1 MLTTYY
7 LPVRL
12 HSPICCEQWLASLPQ
27 QFSAVGSFSPKYC
40 SLIGGADQFLAFSL
54 IDWKVVPLG
63 TRTFPLFLKS
73 GQCWNSLSDKTF
85 VSTQQSFRR
94 KLEWHKIA
102 TQVHENSNRHDA
114 TDYQDSASSTAT
126 MEDSPLSIA
135 ASVTGIL
142 TFIAAIFG
150 FIYVRYRILSNGR
163 QEITSVF
170 ESVTASILDT
180 RTLQQTMLQAES
192 EHDLGSGL
200 KRALISELYMIE
212 IEILRLYNDSGVDE
226 TMLGLK
232 ASSQNNE
239 MARLWQEIRQAVGQ
253 AQDDLIPKREG
264 RFSKFN
270 QRWRYIASI
279 WETHSY
285 LFAALGPYDGWSWL
299 LVVTKF
305 VLNLG
310 ATPILVRWYM
320 IRKSVLEKVKK
331 RKILRSRLL
340 FYEISNANL

>member
-1 MLTTYY
+1 
-7 LPVRL
+7 
-12 HSPICCEQWLASLPQ
+12 
-27 QFSAVGSFSPKYC
+27 
-40 SLIGGADQFLAFSL
+40 
-54 IDWKVVPLG
+54 
-63 TRTFPLFLKS
+63 
-73 GQCWNSLSDKTF
+73 
-85 VSTQQSFRR
+85 
-94 KLEWHKIA
+94 
-102 TQVHENSNRHDA
+102 
-114 TDYQDSASSTAT
+114 

-150 FIYVRYRILSNGR
+150 FIYVRYQILSNGR
-163 QEITSVF
+163 QEIASIF

-180 RTLQQTMLQAES
+180 RTLQQTMLQTES

-239 MARLWQEIRQAVGQ
+239 MARLWQEISQAVGQ
-253 AQDDLIPKREG
+253 SQDDVTPKRKG
-264 RFSKFN
+264 RFSEIN
-270 QRWRYIASI
+270 RRWRSIVYI

-285 LFAALGPYDGWSWL
+285 ILAALRPWSWL
-299 LVVTKF
+299 LAVTKL

-310 ATPILVRWYM
+310 ATPTLVRWYM